1 MSTRVKQ
8 CGAAI
13 VLALLSVSA
22 LADTRWLASPAFL
35 RENMR
40 ASLLVVVGRLTDVT
54 VQQDAHARSGSGR
67 IAVDYL
73 ITGVGRNLP
82 AITWSDRND
91 RACPRLELDH
101 FKGRPGVWFLRVDTS
116 GAFDSNRS
124 EFWELNEAMR
134 VLVEIER
141 SEPLSPDLQAL
152 RCALEFE

>member
-1 MSTRVKQ
+1 MSARVTQ

-13 VLALLSVSA
+13 VFTLLSVSTV
-22 LADTRWLASPAFL
+22 ADTGWLPTPTIL

-40 ASLLVVVGRLTDVT
+40 ASLMVVVGRLTDVT
-54 VQQDAHARSGSGR
+54 VQQDDHARSGSGR

-91 RACPRLELDH
+91 RVCPRLDLDH
-101 FKGRPGVWFLRVDTS
+101 FKGRPGVWFLRVDAS

-124 EFWELNEAMR
+124 EFWELNDAMR

>member
-1 MSTRVKQ
+1 MSARVKQ
-8 CGAAI
+8 FGVAI
-13 VLALLSVSA
+13 VLVLLSVSA
-22 LADTRWLASPAFL
+22 LADTRWLPSPAIL
-35 RENMR
+35 REHMR
-40 ASLLVVVGRLTDVT
+40 ASLLVVVGCLTDVT

-91 RACPRLELDH
+91 RVCPRLDLDH
-101 FKGRPGVWFLRVDTS
+101 FKGRPGVWFIRVDAS

-124 EFWELNEAMR
+124 EFWDLNAAMR
-134 VLVEIER
+134 VLVEIEQ
-141 SEPLSPDLQAL
+141 SEPLSSDLQAL